1 MENRKGATS
10 ERQHWKL
17 LIPLTLQTVVF
28 TLRRAALVSSWPEAP

>member
-28 TLRRAALVSSWPEAP
+28 NLRRAVLESSSPGAP